1 MDKDGSKEISKSE
14 MTTAMSQIGIT
25 TTSETINYLFKLCD
39 SDGDDRITCPE
50 L

>member
-1 MDKDGSKEISKSE
+1 

-39 SDGDDRITCPE
+39 SDGDDWITCP
-50 L
+50 